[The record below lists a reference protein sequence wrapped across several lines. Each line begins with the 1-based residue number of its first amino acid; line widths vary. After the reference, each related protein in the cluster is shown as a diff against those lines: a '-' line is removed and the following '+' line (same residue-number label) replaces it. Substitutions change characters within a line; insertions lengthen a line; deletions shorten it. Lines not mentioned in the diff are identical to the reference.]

1 MTEISAADCSGSF
14 HVEGIG
20 ERADMKFMIRY
31 RQSIF
36 WLVPL
41 MVLLIAAVAQA
52 EPMAL
57 PSLNIGVGT
66 SSKPNDVAVTIQ
78 IFLLLTIL
86 SLAPGLLIMTTS
98 FTRIV
103 VVLSFLR
110 TAMGTQQAPSNQII
124 LALSMFLTFF
134 IMNPVWNQINKEAY
148 QPWKAQQISQEQAMD
163 RAVQP
168 IRKFMLS
175 QTREKDLALFV
186 SLSKMPRPKN
196 ANDIPTLTIIPAFMI
211 SELRTAFQIGFLIY
225 IPFIVVDM
233 VVASVLMS
241 MGMMMLPPVMISLP
255 FKILLFVLVDGWGLV
270 ISSLV
275 KSFG

>member
-1 MTEISAADCSGSF
+1 MWKSAGNRWLIF
-14 HVEGIG
+14 GI
-20 ERADMKFMIRY
+20 
-31 RQSIF
+31 
-36 WLVPL
+36 VPL
-41 MVLLIAAVAQA
+41 VTLLFVSGLVHAA
-52 EPMAL
+52 PMSL

-66 SSKPNDVAVTIQ
+66 ASKPGEMATTIQ

-110 TAMGTQQAPSNQII
+110 TAMGTQGAPSNQII
-124 LALSMFLTFF
+124 LALSMFLTFY
-134 IMNPVWNQINKEAY
+134 IMNPVWQQINKEAY
-148 QPWKAQQISQEQAMD
+148 EPWKAQQISQGLAMD
-163 RAVQP
+163 RAVMP

-175 QTREKDLALFV
+175 QVREKDLALFV
-186 SLSKMPRPKN
+186 SLAKMPRPKN

-270 ISSLV
+270 ITSLV

>member
-1 MTEISAADCSGSF
+1 MASVTKKRIGLIICLLTAAIASSAVFVA
-14 HVEGIG
+14 
-20 ERADMKFMIRY
+20 AAP
-31 RQSIF
+31 
-36 WLVPL
+36 VP
-41 MVLLIAAVAQA
+41 
-52 EPMAL
+52 L

-66 SSKPNDVAVTIQ
+66 ATKPAEVATTIQ
-78 IFLLLTIL
+78 IFLLLTVL
-86 SLAPGLLIMTTS
+86 SLAPSLLIMTTS

-110 TAMGTQQAPSNQII
+110 TALGTQQAPSNQII
-124 LALSMFLTFF
+124 LALSLFLTFF
-134 IMNPVWNQINKEAY
+134 IMTPVWQQVNQNAY
-148 QPWKAQQISQEQAMD
+148 QPFKAGTISQEQAFEK
-163 RAVQP
+163 AVQP
-168 IRKFMLS
+168 VRKFMLS

-186 SLSKMPRPKN
+186 SLSKQARPKN
-196 ANDIPTLTIIPAFMI
+196 ADDIPTLTIVPAFMI